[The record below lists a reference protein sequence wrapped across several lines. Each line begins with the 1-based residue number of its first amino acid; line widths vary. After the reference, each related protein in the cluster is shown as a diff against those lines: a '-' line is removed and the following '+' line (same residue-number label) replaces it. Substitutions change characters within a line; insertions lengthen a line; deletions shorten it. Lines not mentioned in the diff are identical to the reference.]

1 MNKTTRLF
9 APWALAGVLTA
20 TLAGAALA
28 PAHAQ
33 TGRTDGSA
41 GTASHRLTSPSAAEV
56 ASRPGETTVRLTP
69 GMSARLAKTDVSL
82 STTGA
87 ATSRVNHGVTT
98 LRFPVKTTNADGTPT
113 AHRGGVTFRRGSA
126 DVHLD
131 HLRLHPH
138 KGTVMATIEHDA
150 RAPMFRITTDKTG
163 VARVKLTKLVAGQLN
178 TTFATHRFAGG
189 QTFGTLRPAYQLG
202 QGEGESITLHIIN
215 TTKWTLNFDDVDTQ
229 GLGTVTRQPADT
241 LKPGQSD
248 EVDVTSHNPG
258 GAELNLTYA
267 IDGTVGPPMKI
278 SGFFQVPTFTPNQR
292 ACSQDTWVRWA
303 QCSISGGDQVQAYW
317 EPKMTTSSP
326 VLDFGDQGSVW
337 TFRKAEA
344 LTKGVAV
351 DGGSDDDAVPVSLW
365 NLNNTRNERWTWVP
379 SADYPGYGQL
389 VNLESGK
396 CLEHNETNGNV
407 DQWPCETS
415 DNHLWMPVYNKTDHA
430 TALMLKETDNAKPQY
445 LGLDTDPTGAPQ
457 GSAMVLV
464 NTLSNRTSWYPNPVE

>member
-20 TLAGAALA
+20 SLAGAALA

-33 TGRTDGSA
+33 TGRTDG
-41 GTASHRLTSPSAAEV
+41 GV
-56 ASRPGETTVRLTP
+56 DTTVRLTP
-69 GMSARLAKTDVSL
+69 GMTARLAQTHVSL

-87 ATSRVNHGVTT
+87 ASSRVNHGVTT
-98 LRFPVKTTNADGTPT
+98 LRFPVKATNADGTPT
-113 AHRGGVTFRRGSA
+113 AHRGGVTFRHGRA

-131 HLRLHPH
+131 HLRLHPR
-138 KGTVMATIEHDA
+138 KGIVMATIEHDA

-163 VARVKLTKLVAGQLN
+163 VARVTLTRLVAGQLN

-202 QGEGESITLHIIN
+202 QGNGESIALHISN
-215 TTKWTLNFDDVDTQ
+215 TTKWTLDIDDVDTQ
-229 GLGTVTRQPADT
+229 GSGTVTRQPVDT

-248 EVDVTSHNPG
+248 EVDVSSHNPG
-258 GAELNLTYA
+258 GAILSLTYA
-267 IDGTVGPPMKI
+267 IDGTTGPPMKI
-278 SGFFQVPTFTPNQR
+278 TGFFQVPTLTPNQR
-292 ACSQDTWVRWA
+292 ACSQSSWVNYV

-337 TFRKAEA
+337 TFRKAGA

-351 DGGSDDDAVPVSLW
+351 DGGSDDDAAPVSLW

-415 DNHLWMPVYNKTDHA
+415 DNHLWMPVYDKTDHA
-430 TALMLKETDNAKPQY
+430 TALMLRETDNGKPQY
-445 LGLDTDPTGAPQ
+445 LGLDTDPSGAPQ
-457 GSAMVLV
+457 GSAIVLV
-464 NTLSNRTSWYPNPVE
+464 NTLSDRTSWYPNPVQ